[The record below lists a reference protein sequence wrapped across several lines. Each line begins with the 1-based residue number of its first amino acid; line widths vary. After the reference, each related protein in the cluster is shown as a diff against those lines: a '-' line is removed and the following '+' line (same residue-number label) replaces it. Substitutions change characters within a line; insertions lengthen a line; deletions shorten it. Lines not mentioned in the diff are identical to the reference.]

1 MKMLPETLDDDMLHG
16 NVAVG
21 PRDRSREMFQ
31 ARRRDLMR
39 HFRNSP
45 KVKVYPPAERR
56 RLWKEFEP
64 QIQHHFKVSPHI
76 KKAAKAFGSG
86 PIESAPETIARVML
100 GETVVTND
108 RVLNHALQQAGNIIG
123 RRDISALDK
132 FEMLA
137 AYVLKSRREIL
148 GKPED

>member
-1 MKMLPETLDDDMLHG
+1 MTD
-16 NVAVG
+16 
-21 PRDRSREMFQ
+21 
-31 ARRRDLMR
+31 
-39 HFRNSP
+39 
-45 KVKVYPPAERR
+45 AE
-56 RLWKEFEP
+56 
-64 QIQHHFKVSPHI
+64 
-76 KKAAKAFGSG
+76 A
-86 PIESAPETIARVML
+86 IAGILL

-123 RRDISALDK
+123 RRDITALDK

>member
-1 MKMLPETLDDDMLHG
+1 MSIDSPMPLNKVPDGFKFKTYEGRVGTRNGDHWSLDVPITAG
-16 NVAVG
+16 NLYPVNSPLASPLVYPLRFG
-21 PRDRSREMFQ
+21 TSDFKSIQ
-31 ARRRDLMR
+31 R
-39 HFRNSP
+39 HFR
-45 KVKVYPPAERR
+45 R
-56 RLWKEFEP
+56 
-64 QIQHHFKVSPHI
+64 H
-76 KKAAKAFGSG
+76 
-86 PIESAPETIARVML
+86 ESDASVVASILL

>member
-1 MKMLPETLDDDMLHG
+1 MT
-16 NVAVG
+16 NVDV
-21 PRDRSREMFQ
+21 
-31 ARRRDLMR
+31 
-39 HFRNSP
+39 
-45 KVKVYPPAERR
+45 
-56 RLWKEFEP
+56 
-64 QIQHHFKVSPHI
+64 
-76 KKAAKAFGSG
+76 
-86 PIESAPETIARVML
+86 IARLLL

-137 AYVLKSRREIL
+137 AYVLKARREVL

>member
-1 MKMLPETLDDDMLHG
+1 MTQSIQQPMRLRDVPLNFKFKTYEGKVGTRNGDGWSLDDPISPG
-16 NVAVG
+16 NLYPAG
-21 PRDRSREMFQ
+21 DS
-31 ARRRDLMR
+31 L
-39 HFRNSP
+39 
-45 KVKVYPPAERR
+45 VYPLEYDRPAF
-56 RLWKEFEP
+56 KS
-64 QIQHHFKVSPHI
+64 IQRHARHHSEAV
-76 KKAAKAFGSG
+76 
-86 PIESAPETIARVML
+86 EVIARVLL

>member
-1 MKMLPETLDDDMLHG
+1 MTDSEFIT
-16 NVAVG
+16 
-21 PRDRSREMFQ
+21 
-31 ARRRDLMR
+31 
-39 HFRNSP
+39 
-45 KVKVYPPAERR
+45 KV
-56 RLWKEFEP
+56 L
-64 QIQHHFKVSPHI
+64 
-76 KKAAKAFGSG
+76 
-86 PIESAPETIARVML
+86 L

-148 GKPED
+148 GKPEN

>member
-1 MKMLPETLDDDMLHG
+1 MTAKQLDYMQRNPASMFDKHG
-16 NVAVG
+16 RIPKGGRRHESSAAV
-21 PRDRSREMFQ
+21 
-31 ARRRDLMR
+31 
-39 HFRNSP
+39 
-45 KVKVYPPAERR
+45 
-56 RLWKEFEP
+56 
-64 QIQHHFKVSPHI
+64 
-76 KKAAKAFGSG
+76 
-86 PIESAPETIARVML
+86 IAGVLL

>member
-1 MKMLPETLDDDMLHG
+1 MTDAEAIT
-16 NVAVG
+16 
-21 PRDRSREMFQ
+21 
-31 ARRRDLMR
+31 
-39 HFRNSP
+39 
-45 KVKVYPPAERR
+45 KV
-56 RLWKEFEP
+56 L
-64 QIQHHFKVSPHI
+64 
-76 KKAAKAFGSG
+76 
-86 PIESAPETIARVML
+86 L

-108 RVLNHALQQAGNIIG
+108 RVLNHALKQAAGIIG